1 MWLLDWIALRWL
13 PSLLVDIVVSWMS
26 VTWRP
31 TSTKLSRCERV
42 DDSFQLFFRSDAN
55 NFSDDAKDRDLNN
68 VAISIPIHR
77 NAGSYDQH
85 PEGLQDR
92 NHRSLC
98 VVLTSYVTT
107 SRNYLNWR
115 HSQPEDFPM

>member
-1 MWLLDWIALRWL
+1 MWLWDWIALRLL

-31 TSTKLSRCERV
+31 TSTKLSRCERF

-55 NFSDDAKDRDLNN
+55 SFPDDAKDRDLNN

-77 NAGSYDQH
+77 NAGSFTFRGAARSKSPQ
-85 PEGLQDR
+85 
-92 NHRSLC
+92 SLC
-98 VVLTSYVTT
+98 CFVIVHVTT
-107 SRNYLNWR
+107 SRNYLTWR
-115 HSQPEDFPM
+115 HSQPEDSPM